1 MPRYCIFDHTADLGI
16 QVFGKSASEVFQNGA
31 YALFDLIT
39 DTDLVRLSLDRRV
52 LATGKGWD
60 ELWVNYLRECLYL
73 CNGEGLLLRDYAVVT
88 INQEQVTVRMRGE
101 AIDPLRHRIKMEI
114 KAVTYHEAT
123 LRETPQGW
131 MGKVIFDV

>member
-1 MPRYCIFDHTADLGI
+1 MQRYSVFSHTADLGI
-16 QVFGKSASEVFQNGA
+16 HVFGKTAPEVFQNGA

-39 DTDLVRLSLDRRV
+39 DTEFVRLSLERSV
-52 LATGKGWD
+52 LATGKSWD

-73 CNGEGLLLRDYAVVT
+73 FNGEGLLLRDYAILT
-88 INQEQVTVRMRGE
+88 IDEEQVTVRMRGE
-101 AIDPLRHRIKMEI
+101 AFDPLRHRIKKEI

-131 MGKVIFDV
+131 TGKVIFDV

>member
-1 MPRYCIFDHTADLGI
+1 MQRYRVFNHTADLGI
-16 QVFGKSASEVFQNGA
+16 HVFGKTASEVFQNGA

-39 DTDLVRLSLDRRV
+39 DTELVRPSLERSV
-52 LATGKGWD
+52 LATGKSWD

-73 CNGEGLLLRDYAVVT
+73 FNGEGLLLRDYAILT
-88 INQEQVTVRMRGE
+88 IDEEQVTVRMRGE
-101 AIDPLRHRIKMEI
+101 AFDPLRHRIKKEI

-131 MGKVIFDV
+131 TGRVIFDV

>member
-1 MPRYCIFDHTADLGI
+1 MPRYSVFNHTADLGI
-16 QVFGKSASEVFQNGA
+16 QVFGKTASEVFQNGA
-31 YALFDLIT
+31 YAIFDLIT
-39 DTDLVRLSLDRRV
+39 DTELVRLSLDRRV

-73 CNGEGLLLRDYAVVT
+73 FNGEGLLLRDYAVVA
-88 INQEQVTVRMRGE
+88 INEEQVTVRMQGE

-123 LRETPQGW
+123 LCETPQGW